1 MGDQVPHRRPSWD
14 EYFMRIAQEVGRR
27 STCLR
32 RSVGALVVLNKR
44 ILSTGYNGA
53 PSGLPH
59 CAETG
64 CLREELKVPSGERHE
79 LCRGMH
85 GEMNALLQG
94 ARHGIRLEGG
104 TLYSTLVPCS
114 LCSKMII
121 NTGIVRVVGAVDYP
135 DPMARQ
141 MLVQAGV
148 EFAVLRPGDETGAP
162 APGPLSG
169 DGSAR

>member
-1 MGDQVPHRRPSWD
+1 MVNVKERPSWD
-14 EYFMRIAQEVGRR
+14 EYFMRIAQEVAQR

-32 RSVGALVVLNKR
+32 RRVGAVVVLSKR

-64 CLREELKVPSGERHE
+64 CLREQLKVPSGQRHE

-85 GEMNALLQG
+85 AEMNALLQG

-104 TLYSTLVPCS
+104 TLYSTHVPCS

-121 NTGIVRVVGAVDYP
+121 NTGLVRAVAAVDYP
-135 DPMARQ
+135 DTFARD
-141 MLVQAGV
+141 MLLRAGV
-148 EFAVLRPGDETGAP
+148 ELCVLPMGPAGPEGEGD
-162 APGPLSG
+162 
-169 DGSAR
+169 

>member
-1 MGDQVPHRRPSWD
+1 MVNVKERPSWD
-14 EYFMRIAQEVGRR
+14 EYFMRIAQEVAQR

-32 RSVGALVVLNKR
+32 RSVGAVVVLSKR

-64 CLREELKVPSGERHE
+64 CLREQLKVPSGQRHE

-85 GEMNALLQG
+85 AEMNALLQG

-104 TLYSTLVPCS
+104 TLYSTHVPCS

-121 NTGIVRVVGAVDYP
+121 NTGLVRAVAAVDYP
-135 DPMARQ
+135 DTFARE
-141 MLVQAGV
+141 MLLRAGV
-148 EFAVLRPGDETGAP
+148 ELYVLPMGPAGPEGEGD
-162 APGPLSG
+162 
-169 DGSAR
+169 

>member
-1 MGDQVPHRRPSWD
+1 MVNVKERPSWD
-14 EYFMRIAQEVGRR
+14 EYFMRIAQEVARR

-64 CLREELKVPSGERHE
+64 CLREQLKVPSGQRHE

-85 GEMNALLQG
+85 AEMNALLQG

-104 TLYSTLVPCS
+104 TLYSTHVPCS

-121 NTGIVRVVGAVDYP
+121 NTGLVRAVAAVDYP
-135 DPMARQ
+135 DTFARD
-141 MLVQAGV
+141 MLLRAGV
-148 EFAVLRPGDETGAP
+148 ELCVLPMGP
-162 APGPLSG
+162 AGPEG
-169 DGSAR
+169 QED

>member
-1 MGDQVPHRRPSWD
+1 MADEQHRRPSWD
-14 EYFMRIAQEVGRR
+14 DYFMRIAREVARR

-32 RSVGALVVLNKR
+32 RSVGALVVLDKR

-53 PSGLPH
+53 PTGLPH

-64 CLREELKVPSGERHE
+64 CLRQQLKVPSGQRHE

-85 GEMNALLQG
+85 AEMNALLQG

-104 TLYSTLVPCS
+104 TLYSTHVPCS
-114 LCSKMII
+114 LCSKMVI

-135 DPMARQ
+135 DTFARD
-141 MLVQAGV
+141 MLVQAAV
-148 EFAVLRPGDETGAP
+148 ELFVLPVEHRRGGRPTRASEAEPEGA
-162 APGPLSG
+162 
-169 DGSAR
+169 

>member
-1 MGDQVPHRRPSWD
+1 MVNVKERPSWD
-14 EYFMRIAQEVGRR
+14 GYFMRIAQEVAQR

-32 RSVGALVVLNKR
+32 RSVGSLVVLNKR

-64 CLREELKVPSGERHE
+64 CLREQLKVPSGQRHE

-85 GEMNALLQG
+85 AEMNALLQG

-104 TLYSTLVPCS
+104 TLYSTHVPCS

-121 NTGIVRVVGAVDYP
+121 NTGLVRAVAAVDYP
-135 DPMARQ
+135 DTFARD
-141 MLVQAGV
+141 MLLRAGV
-148 EFAVLRPGDETGAP
+148 ELCVLPTGPAGPEGEGD
-162 APGPLSG
+162 
-169 DGSAR
+169 

>member
-1 MGDQVPHRRPSWD
+1 MGEQVPRQRPSWD
-14 EYFMRIAQEVGRR
+14 EYFMRIAQEVAKR

-64 CLREELKVPSGERHE
+64 CLRDELNIPSGERHE

-114 LCSKMII
+114 LCSKMLI
-121 NTGIVRVVGAVDYP
+121 NTGIVRVVAVVDYP
-135 DPMARQ
+135 DALARQ

-148 EFAVLRPGDETGAP
+148 ELAVLRPAKETGAP
-162 APGPLSG
+162 TPTSAAGE
-169 DGSAR
+169 GSTG